1 MKWFVFL
8 FAVFH
13 GEKLKN
19 GKLELET
26 EFDFDNDVYFDRKS
40 FRECNFFLI
49 NLTAKN
55 MAHLNSVLRNHPMRE
70 PNKQVRRK
78 MLDPVKKEEVEA
90 VTGWSCNFE
99 KGLCDGW
106 STISEMD
113 FATVLSVGLTRRP
126 ANFYIGEINQFSTSI
141 FTGPSIDH
149 TTLSVYGH
157 ALYADSKRAR
167 PGGF

>member
-1 MKWFVFL
+1 
-8 FAVFH
+8 
-13 GEKLKN
+13 
-19 GKLELET
+19 
-26 EFDFDNDVYFDRKS
+26 
-40 FRECNFFLI
+40 
-49 NLTAKN
+49 

-106 STISEMD
+106 STISEMN
-113 FATVLSVGLTRRP
+113 FKTVLAIGLTRRP
-126 ANFYIGEINQFSTSI
+126 ANFYLGEINQFSTSL
-141 FTGPSIDH
+141 FTGPLIDH

-167 PGGF
+167 SGKCFENKSKDTVKNCISKTKKEQHTSYKHQLSICLHRTTA